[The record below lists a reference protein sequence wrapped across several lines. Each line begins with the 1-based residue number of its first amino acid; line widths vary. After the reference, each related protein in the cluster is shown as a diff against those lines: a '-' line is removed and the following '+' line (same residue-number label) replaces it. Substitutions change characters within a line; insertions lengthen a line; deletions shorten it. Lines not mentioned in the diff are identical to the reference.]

1 MICSLTKTS
10 KNAFKVIY
18 LLTLALAVVFGGDK
32 LSFQHASA
40 WEAHAEENTDS
51 QSDNT
56 SNDSSDS
63 SDNSADTSDDADK
76 DKDEDTEKDNKTE
89 EHAEKKQKETDT
101 PPPEEEEKTYEEQLD
116 EKLDKIKNPETN
128 QDLAQYF
135 PPGFK
140 RKFDQAEAAAA
151 TKGKTIDLV
160 SRKNIDTTKLNQAYD
175 QLEATIRNQ
184 ILANPSFE
192 QEGLETLAL
201 AQTGMRVYN
210 GGGAA
215 RDLYGTAGPG
225 RPGLAQSQG
234 YSVQTLNNINRL
246 LSDPKALTVDTGR
259 ISRLNIAKQEAF
271 QWADYTSITQGNW
284 GSCWTCSANAYLWAE
299 RPDVASDAINQ
310 VLFDNQYRAGNG
322 TLFVPGGANW
332 PSGNAPSQSNLAYD
346 FSEGGEQSYAG
357 RIMQQVIGVVADDG
371 INWTY
376 GPTPPWEGGV
386 PEYASNAVGK
396 MTGDTNYRVPNLRQ
410 IGGIPGLEAGI
421 NDGRYRVVQYI
432 PFPGHSAS
440 QSGYLL
446 PTTDGEFLGFGVND
460 NSWGTRNENMFL
472 ATPENRNRWTFPGG
486 GGSRFGGPGFSSA
499 MNGIINGLQN
509 LGNQQNA
516 ASQQNANAA
525 RLKQMN
531 EREAKETYSK
541 LTKDEKV
548 VVRNVCIQTTR
559 PGTGLPSLCKAAVT
573 DASLPKMTAH
583 DLMPSN
589 KQRDSM
595 VSSF

>member
-1 MICSLTKTS
+1 MICSVTKAS
-10 KNAFKVIY
+10 NKAFKVIC
-18 LLTLALAVVFGGDK
+18 LLTLALAVAFGADTN
-32 LSFQHASA
+32 SFKNAFP
-40 WEAHAEENTDS
+40 WEAHAEETSEIS
-51 QSDNT
+51 QSD
-56 SNDSSDS
+56 DS
-63 SDNSADTSDDADK
+63 SDNNSDDSADADADETPGDDK
-76 DKDEDTEKDNKTE
+76 DKDKDDHD
-89 EHAEKKQKETDT
+89 HAEERQEDTDT
-101 PPPEEEEKTYEEQLD
+101 PAPEEEEKTFEQKLD
-116 EKLDKIKNPETN
+116 EALAKIKNPETN
-128 QDLAQYF
+128 QDLARYF

-151 TKGKTIDLV
+151 TKGKAIDLV

-175 QLEATIRNQ
+175 QLETTIRSQ
-184 ILANPSFE
+184 ILANPSLE
-192 QEGLETLAL
+192 QQGLETLAL

-225 RPGLAQSQG
+225 FPGLGESQG
-234 YSVQTLNNINRL
+234 YSVETLNNINRL
-246 LSDPKALTVDTGR
+246 LSDPNALTVNTGS

-322 TLFVPGGANW
+322 SLFVPGGSNW
-332 PSGNAPSQSNLAYD
+332 PSGNAPSESNVAYD
-346 FSEGGEQSYAG
+346 FSETGEQSYAG

-371 INWTY
+371 VNWTN
-376 GPTPPWEGGV
+376 GARPPWEGGV

-396 MTGDTNYRVPNLRQ
+396 MTGDTDYRVPNLQR

-446 PTTDGEFLGFGVND
+446 PTTDGGFLGFGVND

-472 ATPENRNRWTFPGG
+472 ATPENRNQWTFPGG

-499 MNGIINGLQN
+499 MNGIIN
-509 LGNQQNA
+509 
-516 ASQQNANAA
+516 
-525 RLKQMN
+525 
-531 EREAKETYSK
+531 
-541 LTKDEKV
+541 
-548 VVRNVCIQTTR
+548 
-559 PGTGLPSLCKAAVT
+559 
-573 DASLPKMTAH
+573 
-583 DLMPSN
+583 
-589 KQRDSM
+589 
-595 VSSF
+595 